1 MKLSKISNYI
11 MNIAIVVSI
20 YAGYKVFQSH
30 RNLPP
35 GTCPVDDNRP
45 LLYVSIAVLILSII
59 LSFISDK
66 IEDKNKKEIDNN

>member
-20 YAGYKVFQSH
+20 YAGYKVFQSR

-35 GTCPVDDNRP
+35 GACPVEDNST

-66 IEDKNKKEIDNN
+66 VEAKNKKK